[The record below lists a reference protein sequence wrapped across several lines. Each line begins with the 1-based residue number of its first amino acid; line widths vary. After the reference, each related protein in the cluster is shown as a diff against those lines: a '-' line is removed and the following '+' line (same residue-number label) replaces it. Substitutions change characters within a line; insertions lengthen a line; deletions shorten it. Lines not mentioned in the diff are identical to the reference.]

1 MTRSLMD
8 DYVSIMK
15 SVGSDDASHERI
27 KRAVDRERARS
38 ASAPAAAS
46 ARTAVS
52 ARTASASGRAPRRAL
67 RIAAVAACTA
77 LLVLGAGIALPRLTG
92 GGSPA
97 APVAGMQGFVLAA
110 YADGNPVDGGQN
122 TVVTSTDI
130 FKNSGGWSEGDNDVY
145 ETAYTID
152 PSILGNDVVSVEYR
166 STNENVVLEGMR
178 DRRKVLPGESAGTE
192 YLSSITV
199 GGPNA
204 TLPDLYQLDLR
215 VSVPATDT
223 IKEADEAY
231 NELADAD
238 IYDEDLSDRL
248 SLEVQRSCA
257 EELASGTLE
266 ITATFADGSTQT
278 HVYRIVPVENFE
290 ELWWKDNAT
299 FRAALD
305 DESVDYEP
313 LQLFTLQQIE

>member
-1 MTRSLMD
+1 MTRNLMD

-38 ASAPAAAS
+38 ASALATS
-46 ARTAVS
+46 GRTAVS
-52 ARTASASGRAPRRAL
+52 ARSMSASGRAHHRGL

-77 LLVLGAGIALPRLTG
+77 LLALGGAIALPRLIG
-92 GGSPA
+92 RDAPA
-97 APVAGMQGFVLAA
+97 TPVPSMQGFVLAA
-110 YADGNPVDGGQN
+110 YADGSAVDGGKN
-122 TVVTSTDI
+122 AVVTSTDI
-130 FKNSGGWSEGDNDVY
+130 FKSSGGWSEGDDDIF

-152 PSILGNDVVSVEYR
+152 PSVLGNDVVSVEYR
-166 STNENVVLEGMR
+166 STNENVLLEGMR
-178 DRRKVLPGESAGTE
+178 DRRKVLPGESPGTE

-215 VSVPATDT
+215 VAIPATDA

-231 NELADAD
+231 NELGNAG
-238 IYDEDLSDRL
+238 IYDEELSDRL
-248 SLEVQRSCA
+248 SLEVQRACA

-278 HVYRIVPVENFE
+278 HVYRIAPVENFE
-290 ELWWKDNAT
+290 ELWWKDNAA
-299 FRAALD
+299 FKAALD

-313 LQLFTLQQIE
+313 LQLFALQQVE

>member
-1 MTRSLMD
+1 MTRNLMD

-38 ASAPAAAS
+38 ASALATS
-46 ARTAVS
+46 GRTAVS
-52 ARTASASGRAPRRAL
+52 ARSMSASGRARHRGL

-77 LLVLGAGIALPRLTG
+77 LLALGGAIALPRLIG
-92 GGSPA
+92 RDAPA
-97 APVAGMQGFVLAA
+97 TPVPSMQGFVLAA
-110 YADGNPVDGGQN
+110 YADGSAVDGGKN
-122 TVVTSTDI
+122 AVVTSTDI
-130 FKNSGGWSEGDNDVY
+130 FKSSGGWSEGNDDIF

-152 PSILGNDVVSVEYR
+152 PSVLGNDVVSVEYR
-166 STNENVVLEGMR
+166 STNENVLLEGMR
-178 DRRKVLPGESAGTE
+178 DRRKVLPGESPGTE

-215 VSVPATDT
+215 VAIPATDA

-231 NELADAD
+231 NELGNAG
-238 IYDEDLSDRL
+238 IYDEELSDRL
-248 SLEVQRSCA
+248 SLEVQRACA

-278 HVYRIVPVENFE
+278 HVYRIAPVENFE
-290 ELWWKDNAT
+290 ELWWKDNAA
-299 FRAALD
+299 FKAFLD
-305 DESVDYEP
+305 DQSIDYEP
-313 LQLFTLQQIE
+313 VQLYTLQQIK

>member
-1 MTRSLMD
+1 MD
-8 DYVSIMK
+8 DYVRTMK
-15 SVGSDDASHERI
+15 SVGSDDASLTRI
-27 KRAVDRERARS
+27 QRAVARERARS
-38 ASAPAAAS
+38 ASAPAAS
-46 ARTAVS
+46 GRTDMS
-52 ARTASASGRAPRRAL
+52 ARTASASAPAPCRGL

-77 LLVLGAGIALPRLTG
+77 LLALGGAFALPRLMGRGAPVT
-92 GGSPA
+92 
-97 APVAGMQGFVLAA
+97 PVAGMQGFVLAA
-110 YADGNPVDGGQN
+110 YADGSAVEDGEN
-122 TVVTSTDI
+122 TVMTSTDV

-204 TLPDLYQLDLR
+204 TLSDLYQLDLR

-231 NELADAD
+231 NELGNAG
-238 IYDEDLSDRL
+238 IYDEELSDRL
-248 SLEVQRSCA
+248 GLEVQRACA

-266 ITATFADGSTQT
+266 ITATFADRSTQT
-278 HVYRIVPVENFE
+278 HVYRIAPVEDFE
-290 ELWWKDNAT
+290 QLWWKD
-299 FRAALD
+299 RAARRASFD
-305 DESVDYEP
+305 DEDADYEP
-313 LQLFTLQQIE
+313 LQLFALQQVE

>member
-1 MTRSLMD
+1 MTQNLMD
-8 DYVSIMK
+8 DYVRTMK
-15 SVGSDDASHERI
+15 SVGSDDASLTRI
-27 KRAVDRERARS
+27 QRAVARERARS
-38 ASAPAAAS
+38 ASAPAAS
-46 ARTAVS
+46 GRTDMS
-52 ARTASASGRAPRRAL
+52 ARTASASAPAPCRGL

-77 LLVLGAGIALPRLTG
+77 LLALGGAFALPRLMGRGAPVT
-92 GGSPA
+92 
-97 APVAGMQGFVLAA
+97 PVAGMQGFVLAA
-110 YADGNPVDGGQN
+110 YADGSAVEDGEN
-122 TVVTSTDI
+122 TVMTSTDI

-231 NELADAD
+231 NELGNAG
-238 IYDEDLSDRL
+238 IYDEELSDRL
-248 SLEVQRSCA
+248 GLEVQRACA

-290 ELWWKDNAT
+290 ELWWKDNAA
-299 FRAALD
+299 FQAALD

>member
-1 MTRSLMD
+1 MTRNLMD

-27 KRAVDRERARS
+27 KRAVARERARS
-38 ASAPAAAS
+38 ASAPAAS
-46 ARTAVS
+46 GRTDMS
-52 ARTASASGRAPRRAL
+52 ARTASASAPAPCRGL

-77 LLVLGAGIALPRLTG
+77 LLALGGAFALPRLMGRGAPVT
-92 GGSPA
+92 
-97 APVAGMQGFVLAA
+97 PVAGMQGFVLAA
-110 YADGNPVDGGQN
+110 YADGSAVEDGEN
-122 TVVTSTDI
+122 TVMTSTDI

-152 PSILGNDVVSVEYR
+152 PSVLGNDVVSVEYR

-290 ELWWKDNAT
+290 ELWWKDNAA
-299 FRAALD
+299 FQAALD

>member
-1 MTRSLMD
+1 MD
-8 DYVSIMK
+8 DYVRTMK
-15 SVGSDDASHERI
+15 SVGSDDASLTRI
-27 KRAVDRERARS
+27 QRAVARERARS
-38 ASAPAAAS
+38 ASAPAAS
-46 ARTAVS
+46 GRTDTS
-52 ARTASASGRAPRRAL
+52 ARTASASAPAPCRGL

-77 LLVLGAGIALPRLTG
+77 LLALGGAFALPRLMGRGAPVT
-92 GGSPA
+92 
-97 APVAGMQGFVLAA
+97 PVAGMQGFVLAA
-110 YADGNPVDGGQN
+110 YADGSAVEDGEN
-122 TVVTSTDI
+122 TVMTSTDI
-130 FKNSGGWSEGDNDVY
+130 IMSSGSWSQGDDGSY
-145 ETAYTID
+145 TTAYTID
-152 PSILGNDVVSVEYR
+152 PGVLGNDVASVEYR

-231 NELADAD
+231 NELGNAG
-238 IYDEDLSDRL
+238 IYDEELSDRL
-248 SLEVQRSCA
+248 GLEVQRACA

-278 HVYRIVPVENFE
+278 HVYRIAPVEDFE
-290 ELWWKDNAT
+290 QLWWKDRTAR
-299 FRAALD
+299 RASFD
-305 DESVDYEP
+305 DEDADYEP

>member
-1 MTRSLMD
+1 MD
-8 DYVSIMK
+8 DYVRTMK
-15 SVGSDDASHERI
+15 SVGSDDASLTRI
-27 KRAVDRERARS
+27 QRAVARERARS
-38 ASAPAAAS
+38 ASAPAAS
-46 ARTAVS
+46 GRTDMS
-52 ARTASASGRAPRRAL
+52 ARTASASAPAPCRGL

-77 LLVLGAGIALPRLTG
+77 LLALGGAFALPRLMGRGAPVT
-92 GGSPA
+92 
-97 APVAGMQGFVLAA
+97 PVAGMQGFVLAA
-110 YADGNPVDGGQN
+110 YADGSAVEDGEN
-122 TVVTSTDI
+122 TVMTSTDI
-130 FKNSGGWSEGDNDVY
+130 FKNSGGWSEGDNDIF

-152 PSILGNDVVSVEYR
+152 PSVLGNDVVSVEYR
-166 STNENVVLEGMR
+166 STNENVLLEGMR
-178 DRRKVLPGESAGTE
+178 DRRKVLPGESPGTE

-215 VSVPATDT
+215 VAIPATDA

-231 NELADAD
+231 NELGNAG
-238 IYDEDLSDRL
+238 IYDEELSDRL
-248 SLEVQRSCA
+248 GLEVQRACA

-278 HVYRIVPVENFE
+278 HVYRIAPVENFE
-290 ELWWKDNAT
+290 ELWWKDNAA
-299 FRAALD
+299 FQAALD

>member
-1 MTRSLMD
+1 MTRNLMD

-192 YLSSITV
+192 CLSSITV

-204 TLPDLYQLDLR
+204 TLPDIHQLDLR
-215 VSVPATDT
+215 VTTPETDA
-223 IKEADEAY
+223 IKKADETDR
-231 NELADAD
+231 ELSYASV
-238 IYDEDLSDRL
+238 YDEEASGRH
-248 SLEVQRSCA
+248 SYEVERACA

-278 HVYRIVPVENFE
+278 HVYRIAPVEDFE
-290 ELWWKDNAT
+290 QLWWKDRTAR
-299 FRAALD
+299 RASFD
-305 DESVDYEP
+305 DEDADYEP

>member
-1 MTRSLMD
+1 MTQNLMD
-8 DYVSIMK
+8 DYVRTMK
-15 SVGSDDASHERI
+15 SVGSDDASLTRI
-27 KRAVDRERARS
+27 QRAVARERARS
-38 ASAPAAAS
+38 ASVPAAS
-46 ARTAVS
+46 GRTDMS
-52 ARTASASGRAPRRAL
+52 ARTASASAPAPCRGL

-77 LLVLGAGIALPRLTG
+77 LLALGGAFALPRLMGRGAPVT
-92 GGSPA
+92 
-97 APVAGMQGFVLAA
+97 PVAGMQGFVLAA
-110 YADGNPVDGGQN
+110 YADGSAVEEGEN
-122 TVVTSTDI
+122 TVMTSTDI

-231 NELADAD
+231 NELGNAG
-238 IYDEDLSDRL
+238 IYDEELSDRL
-248 SLEVQRSCA
+248 GLEVQRACA

-266 ITATFADGSTQT
+266 ITATFADRSTQT
-278 HVYRIVPVENFE
+278 HVYRIAPVEDFE
-290 ELWWKDNAT
+290 QLWWKD
-299 FRAALD
+299 RAARRASFD
-305 DESVDYEP
+305 DEDADYEP
-313 LQLFTLQQIE
+313 LQLFALQQVE

>member
-1 MTRSLMD
+1 MTQNLMD
-8 DYVSIMK
+8 DYVRTMK
-15 SVGSDDASHERI
+15 SVGSDDASLTRI
-27 KRAVDRERARS
+27 QRAVARERAGS
-38 ASAPAAAS
+38 ASAPAAS
-46 ARTAVS
+46 GRTDMS
-52 ARTASASGRAPRRAL
+52 ARTASASAPAPCRGL

-77 LLVLGAGIALPRLTG
+77 LLALGGAFALPRLMGRGAPVT
-92 GGSPA
+92 
-97 APVAGMQGFVLAA
+97 PVAGMQGFVLAA
-110 YADGNPVDGGQN
+110 YADGSAVEDGEN
-122 TVVTSTDI
+122 TVMTSTDI

-231 NELADAD
+231 NELGNAG
-238 IYDEDLSDRL
+238 IYDEELSDRL
-248 SLEVQRSCA
+248 GLEVQRACA

-266 ITATFADGSTQT
+266 ITATFADRSTQT
-278 HVYRIVPVENFE
+278 HVYRIAPVENFE
-290 ELWWKDNAT
+290 QLWWKDQAAR
-299 FRAALD
+299 RASFD
-305 DESVDYEP
+305 DEDADYEP
-313 LQLFTLQQIE
+313 LQLFALQQVE

>member
-1 MTRSLMD
+1 MD
-8 DYVSIMK
+8 DYVRTMK
-15 SVGSDDASHERI
+15 SVGSDDASLTRI
-27 KRAVDRERARS
+27 QRAVARERARS
-38 ASAPAAAS
+38 ASAPAAS
-46 ARTAVS
+46 GRTDMS
-52 ARTASASGRAPRRAL
+52 ARTASASAPAPCRGL

-77 LLVLGAGIALPRLTG
+77 LLALGGAFALPRLMGRGAPVT
-92 GGSPA
+92 
-97 APVAGMQGFVLAA
+97 PVAGMQGFVLAA
-110 YADGNPVDGGQN
+110 YADGSAVEDGEN
-122 TVVTSTDI
+122 TVMTSTDI

-152 PSILGNDVVSVEYR
+152 PSILGNNVVSVEYR

-231 NELADAD
+231 NELGNAG
-238 IYDEDLSDRL
+238 IYDEELSDRL
-248 SLEVQRSCA
+248 GLEVQRACA

-266 ITATFADGSTQT
+266 ITATFADRSTQT
-278 HVYRIVPVENFE
+278 HVYRIAPVEDFE
-290 ELWWKDNAT
+290 QLWWKD
-299 FRAALD
+299 RAARRASFD
-305 DESVDYEP
+305 DEDADYEP
-313 LQLFTLQQIE
+313 LQLFALQQVE

>member
-1 MTRSLMD
+1 MD
-8 DYVSIMK
+8 DYVRTMK
-15 SVGSDDASHERI
+15 SVGSDDASLTRI
-27 KRAVDRERARS
+27 QRAVARERARS
-38 ASAPAAAS
+38 ASAPAAS
-46 ARTAVS
+46 GRTDMP
-52 ARTASASGRAPRRAL
+52 ARTASASAPAPCRGL
-67 RIAAVAACTA
+67 HIAAVAACTA
-77 LLVLGAGIALPRLTG
+77 LLALGGAFALPRLMGRGAPVT
-92 GGSPA
+92 
-97 APVAGMQGFVLAA
+97 PVAGMQGFVLAA
-110 YADGNPVDGGQN
+110 YADGSAVEDGEN
-122 TVVTSTDI
+122 TVMTSTDI

-231 NELADAD
+231 NELGNAG
-238 IYDEDLSDRL
+238 IYDEELSDRL
-248 SLEVQRSCA
+248 GLEVQRACA

-266 ITATFADGSTQT
+266 ITATFADRSTQT
-278 HVYRIVPVENFE
+278 HVYRIAPVEDFE
-290 ELWWKDNAT
+290 QLWWKD
-299 FRAALD
+299 RAARRASFD
-305 DESVDYEP
+305 DEDADYEP
-313 LQLFTLQQIE
+313 LQLFALQQVE

>member
-1 MTRSLMD
+1 MTQNLMD
-8 DYVSIMK
+8 DYVRTMK
-15 SVGSDDASHERI
+15 SVGSDDASLTRI
-27 KRAVDRERARS
+27 QRAVARERARS
-38 ASAPAAAS
+38 ASVPAAS
-46 ARTAVS
+46 GRTDMS
-52 ARTASASGRAPRRAL
+52 ARTASASAPAPCRGL

-130 FKNSGGWSEGDNDVY
+130 FKNSGGWSEGDNDIF

-152 PSILGNDVVSVEYR
+152 PSVLGNDVVSVEYR
-166 STNENVVLEGMR
+166 STNENVLLEGMR
-178 DRRKVLPGESAGTE
+178 DRRKVLPGESPGTE

-215 VSVPATDT
+215 VAIPATDA

-231 NELADAD
+231 NELGNAG
-238 IYDEDLSDRL
+238 IYDEELSDRL
-248 SLEVQRSCA
+248 GLEVQRACA

-278 HVYRIVPVENFE
+278 HVYRIAPVEGFE
-290 ELWWKDNAT
+290 QLWWKD
-299 FRAALD
+299 RAARRASFD
-305 DESVDYEP
+305 DEDADYEP

>member
-1 MTRSLMD
+1 MTQNLMD
-8 DYVSIMK
+8 DYVRTMK
-15 SVGSDDASHERI
+15 SVGSDDASLTRI
-27 KRAVDRERARS
+27 QRAVARERARS
-38 ASAPAAAS
+38 ASAPAAS
-46 ARTAVS
+46 GRTDMS
-52 ARTASASGRAPRRAL
+52 ARTASASAPAPCRGL

-77 LLVLGAGIALPRLTG
+77 LLALGGAFALPRLMGRGAPVT
-92 GGSPA
+92 
-97 APVAGMQGFVLAA
+97 PVAGMQGFVLAA
-110 YADGNPVDGGQN
+110 YADGSAVEDGEN
-122 TVVTSTDI
+122 TVMTSTDI

-152 PSILGNDVVSVEYR
+152 PSILGNNVVSVEYR

-204 TLPDLYQLDLR
+204 TLSDLYQLDLR

-231 NELADAD
+231 NELGNAG
-238 IYDEDLSDRL
+238 IYDEELSDRL
-248 SLEVQRSCA
+248 GLEVQRACA

-266 ITATFADGSTQT
+266 ITATFADRSTQT
-278 HVYRIVPVENFE
+278 HVYRIAPVEDFE
-290 ELWWKDNAT
+290 QLWWKD
-299 FRAALD
+299 RAARRASFD
-305 DESVDYEP
+305 DEDADYEP
-313 LQLFTLQQIE
+313 LQLFALQQVE

>member
-1 MTRSLMD
+1 MD
-8 DYVSIMK
+8 DYVRTMK
-15 SVGSDDASHERI
+15 SVGSDDASLTRI
-27 KRAVDRERARS
+27 QRAVARERARS
-38 ASAPAAAS
+38 ASVPAAS
-46 ARTAVS
+46 GRTDMS
-52 ARTASASGRAPRRAL
+52 ARTASASAPAPCRGL

-77 LLVLGAGIALPRLTG
+77 LLALGGAFALPRLMGRGAPVT
-92 GGSPA
+92 
-97 APVAGMQGFVLAA
+97 PVAGMQGFVLAA
-110 YADGNPVDGGQN
+110 YADGSAVEDGEN
-122 TVVTSTDI
+122 TVMTSTDI

-231 NELADAD
+231 NELGNAG
-238 IYDEDLSDRL
+238 IYDEELSDRL
-248 SLEVQRSCA
+248 GLEVQRACA

-278 HVYRIVPVENFE
+278 HVYRIAPVEDFE
-290 ELWWKDNAT
+290 QLWWKDRTAR
-299 FRAALD
+299 RASFD
-305 DESVDYEP
+305 DEDADYEP

>member
-1 MTRSLMD
+1 MTQNLMD
-8 DYVSIMK
+8 DYVRTMK
-15 SVGSDDASHERI
+15 SVGSDDASLTRI
-27 KRAVDRERARS
+27 QRAVARERARS
-38 ASAPAAAS
+38 ASAPAAS
-46 ARTAVS
+46 GRTDMS
-52 ARTASASGRAPRRAL
+52 ARTASASAPAPCRGL

-77 LLVLGAGIALPRLTG
+77 LLALGGAFALPRLMGRGAPVT
-92 GGSPA
+92 
-97 APVAGMQGFVLAA
+97 PVAGMQGFVLAA
-110 YADGNPVDGGQN
+110 YADGSAVEDGEN

-130 FKNSGGWSEGDNDVY
+130 FKSSGGWSEGDNDIF

-152 PSILGNDVVSVEYR
+152 PSVLGNDVVSVEYR
-166 STNENVVLEGMR
+166 STNENVLLEGMR
-178 DRRKVLPGESAGTE
+178 DRRKVLPGESPGTE

-215 VSVPATDT
+215 VAIPATDA

-231 NELADAD
+231 NELGNAG
-238 IYDEDLSDRL
+238 IYDEELSDRL
-248 SLEVQRSCA
+248 GLEVQRACA

-278 HVYRIVPVENFE
+278 HVYRIAPVEDFE
-290 ELWWKDNAT
+290 QLWWKDRTAR
-299 FRAALD
+299 RASFD
-305 DESVDYEP
+305 DEDADYEP

>member
-1 MTRSLMD
+1 MD
-8 DYVSIMK
+8 DYVRTMK
-15 SVGSDDASHERI
+15 SVGSDDASLTRI
-27 KRAVDRERARS
+27 QRAVARERARS
-38 ASAPAAAS
+38 ASAPAAS
-46 ARTAVS
+46 GRTDMS
-52 ARTASASGRAPRRAL
+52 ARTASASAPAPCRGL

-77 LLVLGAGIALPRLTG
+77 LLALGGAFALPRLMGRGAPVT
-92 GGSPA
+92 
-97 APVAGMQGFVLAA
+97 PVAGMQGFVLAA
-110 YADGNPVDGGQN
+110 YADGSAVEDGEN
-122 TVVTSTDI
+122 TVMTSTDI

-231 NELADAD
+231 NELGNAG
-238 IYDEDLSDRL
+238 IYDEELSDRL
-248 SLEVQRSCA
+248 GLEVQRACA

-266 ITATFADGSTQT
+266 ITATFADRSTQT
-278 HVYRIVPVENFE
+278 HVYRIAPVEDFE
-290 ELWWKDNAT
+290 QLWWKD
-299 FRAALD
+299 RAARRASFD
-305 DESVDYEP
+305 DEDADYEP
-313 LQLFTLQQIE
+313 LQLFALQQVE

>member
-1 MTRSLMD
+1 MTQNLMD
-8 DYVSIMK
+8 DYVRTMK
-15 SVGSDDASHERI
+15 SVGSDDASLTRI
-27 KRAVDRERARS
+27 QRAVARERARS
-38 ASAPAAAS
+38 ASAPAAS
-46 ARTAVS
+46 GRTDMS
-52 ARTASASGRAPRRAL
+52 ARTASASAPAPCRGL

-77 LLVLGAGIALPRLTG
+77 LLALGGAFALPRLMGRGAPVT
-92 GGSPA
+92 
-97 APVAGMQGFVLAA
+97 PVAGMQGFVLAA
-110 YADGNPVDGGQN
+110 YADGSAVEDGEN
-122 TVVTSTDI
+122 TVMTSTDI

-231 NELADAD
+231 NELGNAG
-238 IYDEDLSDRL
+238 IYDEELSDRL
-248 SLEVQRSCA
+248 GLEVQRACA

-278 HVYRIVPVENFE
+278 NVYRIAPVEDFE
-290 ELWWKDNAT
+290 QLWWKD
-299 FRAALD
+299 RAARRASFD
-305 DESVDYEP
+305 DEDADYEP

>member
-1 MTRSLMD
+1 MTQNLMD
-8 DYVSIMK
+8 DYVRTMK
-15 SVGSDDASHERI
+15 SVGSDDASLTRI
-27 KRAVDRERARS
+27 QRAVARERARS
-38 ASAPAAAS
+38 ASAPAAS
-46 ARTAVS
+46 GRTDMS
-52 ARTASASGRAPRRAL
+52 ARTASASAPAPCRGL

-77 LLVLGAGIALPRLTG
+77 LLALGGAFALPRLMGRGAPVT
-92 GGSPA
+92 
-97 APVAGMQGFVLAA
+97 PVAGMQGFVLAA
-110 YADGNPVDGGQN
+110 YADGSAVEDGEN
-122 TVVTSTDI
+122 TVMTSTDI

-231 NELADAD
+231 NELGNAG
-238 IYDEDLSDRL
+238 IYDEELSDRL
-248 SLEVQRSCA
+248 GLEVQRACA

-278 HVYRIVPVENFE
+278 HVYRIAPVEDFE
-290 ELWWKDNAT
+290 QLWWKD
-299 FRAALD
+299 RAARRASFD
-305 DESVDYEP
+305 DEDADYEP

>member
-1 MTRSLMD
+1 MTQNLMD
-8 DYVSIMK
+8 DYVRTMK
-15 SVGSDDASHERI
+15 SVGSDDASLTRI
-27 KRAVDRERARS
+27 QRAVARERARS
-38 ASAPAAAS
+38 ASAPAAS
-46 ARTAVS
+46 GRTDMS
-52 ARTASASGRAPRRAL
+52 ARTASASAPAPCRGL

-77 LLVLGAGIALPRLTG
+77 LLALGGAFALPRLMGRGAPVT
-92 GGSPA
+92 
-97 APVAGMQGFVLAA
+97 PVAGMQGFVLAA
-110 YADGNPVDGGQN
+110 YADGSAVEDGEN
-122 TVVTSTDI
+122 TVMTSTDI

-231 NELADAD
+231 NELGHAG
-238 IYDEDLSDRL
+238 IYDEELSDRL
-248 SLEVQRSCA
+248 GLEVQRACA

-266 ITATFADGSTQT
+266 ITATFADRSTQT
-278 HVYRIVPVENFE
+278 HVYRIAPVEDFE
-290 ELWWKDNAT
+290 QLWWKD
-299 FRAALD
+299 RAARRASFD
-305 DESVDYEP
+305 DEDADYEP
-313 LQLFTLQQIE
+313 LQLFALQQVE

>member
-1 MTRSLMD
+1 MTQNLMD
-8 DYVSIMK
+8 DYVRTMK
-15 SVGSDDASHERI
+15 SVGSDDASLTRI
-27 KRAVDRERARS
+27 QRAVARERARS
-38 ASAPAAAS
+38 ASAPAAS
-46 ARTAVS
+46 GRTDMS
-52 ARTASASGRAPRRAL
+52 ARTASASAPAPCRGL

-77 LLVLGAGIALPRLTG
+77 LLALGGAFALPRLMGRGAPVT
-92 GGSPA
+92 
-97 APVAGMQGFVLAA
+97 PVAGMQGFVLAA
-110 YADGNPVDGGQN
+110 YADGSAVEDGEN
-122 TVVTSTDI
+122 TVMTSTDI

-231 NELADAD
+231 NELGNAG
-238 IYDEDLSDRL
+238 IYDEELSDRL
-248 SLEVQRSCA
+248 GLEVQRACA

-266 ITATFADGSTQT
+266 ITATFADRSTQT
-278 HVYRIVPVENFE
+278 HVYRIAPVEDFE
-290 ELWWKDNAT
+290 QLWWKDRTAR
-299 FRAALD
+299 RASFD
-305 DESVDYEP
+305 DEDADYEP

>member
-1 MTRSLMD
+1 MD
-8 DYVSIMK
+8 DYVRTMK
-15 SVGSDDASHERI
+15 SVGSDDASLTRI
-27 KRAVDRERARS
+27 QRAVARERARS
-38 ASAPAAAS
+38 ASVPAAS
-46 ARTAVS
+46 GRTDMS
-52 ARTASASGRAPRRAL
+52 ARTASASAPAPCRGL

-77 LLVLGAGIALPRLTG
+77 LLALGGAFALPRLMGRGAPVT
-92 GGSPA
+92 
-97 APVAGMQGFVLAA
+97 PVAGMQGFVLAA
-110 YADGNPVDGGQN
+110 YADGSAVEEGEN
-122 TVVTSTDI
+122 TVMTSTDI
-130 FKNSGGWSEGDNDVY
+130 FKNSGSWSEGDNDVY

-231 NELADAD
+231 NELGNAG
-238 IYDEDLSDRL
+238 IYDEELSDRL
-248 SLEVQRSCA
+248 GLEVQRACA

-266 ITATFADGSTQT
+266 ITATFADRSTQT
-278 HVYRIVPVENFE
+278 HVYRIAPVEDFE
-290 ELWWKDNAT
+290 QLWWKDQAAR
-299 FRAALD
+299 RASFD
-305 DESVDYEP
+305 DEDADYEP
-313 LQLFTLQQIE
+313 LQLFALQQVE

>member
-1 MTRSLMD
+1 MD
-8 DYVSIMK
+8 DYVRTMK
-15 SVGSDDASHERI
+15 SVGSDDASLTRI
-27 KRAVDRERARS
+27 QRAVARERARS
-38 ASAPAAAS
+38 ASVPAAS
-46 ARTAVS
+46 GRTDMS
-52 ARTASASGRAPRRAL
+52 ARTASASAPAPCRGL

-77 LLVLGAGIALPRLTG
+77 LLALGGAFALPRLMGRGAPVT
-92 GGSPA
+92 
-97 APVAGMQGFVLAA
+97 PVAGMQGFVLAA
-110 YADGNPVDGGQN
+110 YADGSAVEDGEN
-122 TVVTSTDI
+122 TVMTSTDI

-199 GGPNA
+199 GGLNT

-231 NELADAD
+231 NELGNAG
-238 IYDEDLSDRL
+238 IYDEELSDRL
-248 SLEVQRSCA
+248 GLEVQRACA

-278 HVYRIVPVENFE
+278 HVYRIAPVEDFE
-290 ELWWKDNAT
+290 QLWWKDRTAR
-299 FRAALD
+299 RASFD
-305 DESVDYEP
+305 DEDADYEP

>member
-1 MTRSLMD
+1 MD
-8 DYVSIMK
+8 DYVRTMK
-15 SVGSDDASHERI
+15 SVGSDDASLTRI
-27 KRAVDRERARS
+27 QRAVARERARS
-38 ASAPAAAS
+38 ASAPAAS
-46 ARTAVS
+46 GRTDTS
-52 ARTASASGRAPRRAL
+52 ARTASASAPAPCRGL

-77 LLVLGAGIALPRLTG
+77 LLALGGAFALPRLMGRGAPVT
-92 GGSPA
+92 
-97 APVAGMQGFVLAA
+97 PVAGMQGFVLAA
-110 YADGNPVDGGQN
+110 YADGSAVEDGEN
-122 TVVTSTDI
+122 TVMTSTDI

-231 NELADAD
+231 NELGNAG
-238 IYDEDLSDRL
+238 IYDEELSDRL
-248 SLEVQRSCA
+248 GLEVQRACA

-266 ITATFADGSTQT
+266 ITATFADRSTQT
-278 HVYRIVPVENFE
+278 HVYRIAPVEDFE
-290 ELWWKDNAT
+290 QLWWKD
-299 FRAALD
+299 RAARRASFD
-305 DESVDYEP
+305 DEDADYEP
-313 LQLFTLQQIE
+313 LQLFALQQVE

>member
-1 MTRSLMD
+1 MTRNLMD

-27 KRAVDRERARS
+27 KRAVARERARS
-38 ASAPAAAS
+38 ASAPAAS
-46 ARTAVS
+46 GRTDMS
-52 ARTASASGRAPRRAL
+52 ARTASASAPAPCRGL

-77 LLVLGAGIALPRLTG
+77 LLALGGAFALPRLMGRGAPVT
-92 GGSPA
+92 
-97 APVAGMQGFVLAA
+97 PVAGMQGFVLAA
-110 YADGNPVDGGQN
+110 YADGSAVEDGES
-122 TVVTSTDI
+122 TVMTSTDI

-231 NELADAD
+231 NELGNAG
-238 IYDEDLSDRL
+238 IYDEELSDRL
-248 SLEVQRSCA
+248 GLEVQRACA

-266 ITATFADGSTQT
+266 ITATFADRSTQT
-278 HVYRIVPVENFE
+278 HVYRIAPVEDFE
-290 ELWWKDNAT
+290 QLWWKD
-299 FRAALD
+299 RAARRASFD
-305 DESVDYEP
+305 DEDADYEP
-313 LQLFTLQQIE
+313 LQLFALQQVE

>member
-1 MTRSLMD
+1 MTQNLMD
-8 DYVSIMK
+8 DYVRTMK
-15 SVGSDDASHERI
+15 SVGSDDASLTRI
-27 KRAVDRERARS
+27 QRAVARERARS
-38 ASAPAAAS
+38 ASAPAAS
-46 ARTAVS
+46 GRTDMS
-52 ARTASASGRAPRRAL
+52 ARTASASAPAPCRGL

-77 LLVLGAGIALPRLTG
+77 LLALGGAFALPRLMGRGAPVT
-92 GGSPA
+92 
-97 APVAGMQGFVLAA
+97 PVAGMQGFVLAA
-110 YADGNPVDGGQN
+110 YADGSAVEDGEN
-122 TVVTSTDI
+122 TVMTSTDI

-152 PSILGNDVVSVEYR
+152 PSILGNNVVSVEYR

-231 NELADAD
+231 NELGNAG
-238 IYDEDLSDRL
+238 IYDEELSDRL
-248 SLEVQRSCA
+248 GLEVQRACA

-278 HVYRIVPVENFE
+278 HVYRIAPVEDFE
-290 ELWWKDNAT
+290 QLWWKD
-299 FRAALD
+299 RAARRASFD
-305 DESVDYEP
+305 DEDADYEP

>member
-1 MTRSLMD
+1 MD
-8 DYVSIMK
+8 DYVRTMK
-15 SVGSDDASHERI
+15 SVGSDDASLTRI
-27 KRAVDRERARS
+27 QRAVARERARS
-38 ASAPAAAS
+38 ASAPAAS
-46 ARTAVS
+46 GRTDMS
-52 ARTASASGRAPRRAL
+52 ARTASASAPAPCLGL

-77 LLVLGAGIALPRLTG
+77 LLALGGAFALPRLMGRGAPVT
-92 GGSPA
+92 
-97 APVAGMQGFVLAA
+97 PVAGMQGFVLAA
-110 YADGNPVDGGQN
+110 YADGSAVEDGEN
-122 TVVTSTDI
+122 TVMTSTNI

-204 TLPDLYQLDLR
+204 TLSDLYQLDLR

-231 NELADAD
+231 NELGNAG

-278 HVYRIVPVENFE
+278 HVYRIAPVEDFE
-290 ELWWKDNAT
+290 QLWWKD
-299 FRAALD
+299 RAARRASFD
-305 DESVDYEP
+305 DEDAEYEP

>member
-1 MTRSLMD
+1 MTQNLMD
-8 DYVSIMK
+8 DYVRTMK
-15 SVGSDDASHERI
+15 SVGSDDASLTRI
-27 KRAVDRERARS
+27 QRAVARKRARS
-38 ASAPAAAS
+38 ASAPAAS
-46 ARTAVS
+46 GRTDMS
-52 ARTASASGRAPRRAL
+52 ARTASASAPAPCRGL

-77 LLVLGAGIALPRLTG
+77 LLALGGAFALPRLMGRGAPVT
-92 GGSPA
+92 
-97 APVAGMQGFVLAA
+97 PVAGMQGFVLAA
-110 YADGNPVDGGQN
+110 YADGSAVEDGEN
-122 TVVTSTDI
+122 TVMTSTDI

-152 PSILGNDVVSVEYR
+152 PSILGNNVVSVEYR

-192 YLSSITV
+192 HLSSITV

-231 NELADAD
+231 NELGNAG
-238 IYDEDLSDRL
+238 IYDEELSDRL
-248 SLEVQRSCA
+248 GLEVQRACA

-266 ITATFADGSTQT
+266 ITATFADRSTQT
-278 HVYRIVPVENFE
+278 HVYRIAPVEDFE
-290 ELWWKDNAT
+290 QLWWKD
-299 FRAALD
+299 RAARRASFD
-305 DESVDYEP
+305 DEDADYEP
-313 LQLFTLQQIE
+313 LQLFALQQVE